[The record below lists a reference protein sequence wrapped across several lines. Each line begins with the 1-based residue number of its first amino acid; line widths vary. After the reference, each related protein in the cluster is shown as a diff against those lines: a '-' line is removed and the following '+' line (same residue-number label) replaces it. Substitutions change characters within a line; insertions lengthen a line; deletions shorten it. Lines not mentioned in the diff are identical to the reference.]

1 MDPFLG
7 YRSVPDQ
14 YLLTGRNPV
23 FFPIWLKQLRIAGIY
38 SGTKLMCFCTGQATD
53 TENTDGTDRY
63 GTEFHS
69 LDI

>member
-7 YRSVPDQ
+7 YRSIPDQ
-14 YLLTGRNPV
+14 YPV

-63 GTEFHS
+63 GTKFHS